1 MSDTD
6 LYWDLL
12 PAVRTS
18 HGTVVP
24 VDDPTPSDL
33 SFRLPPAQ
41 EYLLGKW
48 EERNWRNV
56 PGPFYG
62 ALTDN
67 CWTGRLVAPAHILYD
82 DEQHSM
88 EFVYRQPR
96 TEAETHKVLYA
107 AVNDP
112 YAGYAC
118 DGDDHWT
125 PESVRAWW
133 ADRGRL
139 VYWIDQ
145 AAARWSTSERADERE
160 IVDGLNSYKRYIE
173 GELAIHLKAYI
184 FWLDQRRTPLDG
196 EALPALV

>member
-1 MSDTD
+1 MSELA
-6 LYWDLL
+6 LYWDPL
-12 PAVRTS
+12 P
-18 HGTVVP
+18 TVHKSGGKP
-24 VDDPTPSDL
+24 CMSVDQVS
-33 SFRLPPAQ
+33 SNFRMPMPGD
-41 EYLLGKW
+41 YLLGKW

-67 CWTGRLVAPAHILYD
+67 CWTGRLAAPAHILYD

-96 TEAETHKVLYA
+96 NEADTCKVLYA

-125 PESVRAWW
+125 ADSVRAWW

-139 VYWIDQ
+139 VEWIDR
-145 AAARWSTSERADERE
+145 ASARWLASERPDEQE
-160 IVDGLNSYKRYIE
+160 IVEGLNSYKQYVDGDLE
-173 GELAIHLKAYI
+173 AHLKAYI
-184 FWLDQRRTPLDG
+184 FWLDQHRVPLVG
-196 EALPALV
+196 EILPSLV

>member
-1 MSDTD
+1 MGEIDV
-6 LYWDLL
+6 YWDPL
-12 PAVRTS
+12 PTVRMS
-18 HGTVVP
+18 AGELFASG
-24 VDDPTPSDL
+24 DPSASD
-33 SFRLPPAQ
+33 FRMPMPR

-82 DEQHSM
+82 DEQHGM

-96 TEAETHKVLYA
+96 NEADTYKVLYA

-125 PESVRAWW
+125 PESVRSWW
-133 ADRGRL
+133 ADRRRL
-139 VYWIDQ
+139 VEWIDR
-145 AAARWSTSERADERE
+145 AATRWLASERPDERE
-160 IVDGLNSYKRYIE
+160 IVEGLTAYRQYVE
-173 GELAIHLKAYI
+173 GELETHLKGYI
-184 FWLDQRRTPLDG
+184 FWLDQRRNPLAG
-196 EALPALV
+196 EDLPGLV